1 MISHN
6 THHIQTLKA
15 LIKTPFFKTPISNV
29 HNSRK
34 PTQFSNPAIDF
45 ILNEVEDLQ
54 SSKPQLE
61 NTPFQDPPGRES
73 VSKEKPCVE
82 ISHQWPEWVEFMEH
96 LLKKGYFD
104 EVGKGELG
112 GKDANRIRTACL
124 NFGRH
129 RFDVIR

>member
-1 MISHN
+1 M
-6 THHIQTLKA
+6 
-15 LIKTPFFKTPISNV
+15 
-29 HNSRK
+29 
-34 PTQFSNPAIDF
+34 
-45 ILNEVEDLQ
+45 
-54 SSKPQLE
+54 
-61 NTPFQDPPGRES
+61 
-73 VSKEKPCVE
+73 E